1 MVSVS
6 LVAIISPCVISSI
19 LTMSKEAELH
29 LSDSDHRIPF
39 YEAFD
44 YLGWGVPIVSL
55 VPWLA

>member
-1 MVSVS
+1 MS